1 MYRTFSTIR
10 EGAMETATKGD
21 RTRARVVA
29 EATALI
35 NRRGF
40 ANTSVSDLIE
50 ATGVKKGNLYF
61 HFSSKEELG
70 LELIRQARNEYFR
83 YLEESS
89 SGDRASEKISAI
101 LDAVYTIHR
110 KRGFVGGCIFGN
122 MALEMADVNGEFA
135 KLVRGIFD
143 EWVRTLAKLIAR
155 AQEEGDIRAD
165 LDPAAAARL
174 VVATLEGGI
183 MMARLSKSGTDMLDC
198 VKTVKA
204 LLGI

>member
-1 MYRTFSTIR
+1 
-10 EGAMETATKGD
+10 METATKGD
-21 RTRARVVA
+21 RTRTRVIM

-40 ANTSVSDLIE
+40 ANTSVSDLVE

-70 LELIRQARNEYFR
+70 LELIRQAGREYFN
-83 YLEESS
+83 YLSENAK
-89 SGDRASEKISAI
+89 GDTAARRIEGI
-101 LDAVYTIHR
+101 LDAVYRLHG

-122 MALEMADVNGEFA
+122 MALEMADVNGDFA
-135 KLVRGIFD
+135 KLVRGIFE
-143 EWVRTLAKLIAR
+143 EWVRVLTKLIR
-155 AQEEGDIRAD
+155 QAQEEGDVRTDI
-165 LDPAAAARL
+165 DPAAAARL

-183 MMARLSKSGTDMLDC
+183 MMARLSKNGSDMLEC
-198 VKTVKA
+198 VKTVKT